1 MIYVLLDAYG
11 KCVTCYPDDNVS
23 VSVLV
28 NASHIE
34 GKRKNVHRMCGKKH
48 VIQIMI
54 WFCQSKLF

>member
-11 KCVTCYPDDNVS
+11 KCGMCYPDDNVS
-23 VSVLV
+23 VSVSVLV
-28 NASHIE
+28 NVSHIE

-54 WFCQSKLF
+54 

>member
-11 KCVTCYPDDNVS
+11 KCVMCYPDDNISVS
-23 VSVLV
+23 LSVLV
-28 NASHIE
+28 NVSHIE

-54 WFCQSKLF
+54 

>member
-11 KCVTCYPDDNVS
+11 KCFMCYPDDNVS
-23 VSVLV
+23 VSVSVSVLV
-28 NASHIE
+28 NVSHIE

-54 WFCQSKLF
+54 